1 MHTTDF
7 HVLRSRQYP
16 WPSYPHKSDRNSFEW
31 RSSQFPHRAF
41 FIVSP
46 STFDISWRRAICF
59 SNAVLEK
66 KNRRGQISNNVFK
79 ILQLWVDSH
88 ISGEMR
94 NVSSLGKPTLSDP
107 GLTARSGRPRGPKS
121 PGLSPAPS
129 PDRGC
134 AARGPR
140 ARLPAPCSPL
150 PSASAAG
157 ARVWLCV
164 PAWVC
169 PWVGDELESY
179 DWVFPSEWFWSA
191 IH

>member
-7 HVLRSRQYP
+7 HVLIPIRVTVI
-16 WPSYPHKSDRNSFEW
+16 PSSEDPPNSLTE
-31 RSSQFPHRAF
+31 PAL
-41 FIVSP
+41 VSP
-46 STFDISWRRAICF
+46 STFDINWRRAICF

-66 KNRRGQISNNVFK
+66 KKIQKGSDIKYVFK

-94 NVSSLGKPTLSDP
+94 NVVSSLGKPTLSDP

-129 PDRGC
+129 PDSGC

-140 ARLPAPCSPL
+140 ARRPAPCSPL

-157 ARVWLCV
+157 ARV
-164 PAWVC
+164 
-169 PWVGDELESY
+169 
-179 DWVFPSEWFWSA
+179 
-191 IH
+191 